1 VRNNAVA
8 PSFTSTEATAF
19 LEKNE
24 AAKAAFLD
32 RLPVGREATPDDIV
46 GVIAFLASE
55 DPVFI
60 KE

>member
-1 VRNNAVA
+1 MA
-8 PSFTSTEATAF
+8 PSFTSTQATAF

-32 RLPVGREATPDDIV
+32 RLPVGREATPDGIV
-46 GVIAFLASE
+46 GVLAFRASE
-55 DPVFI
+55 DAVFI

>member
-1 VRNNAVA
+1 MA
-8 PSFTSTEATAF
+8 PSFTSTQATAF

-32 RLPVGREATPDDIV
+32 RLTVGREATPDDIV